1 MFLALGCAI
10 VVLTY
15 AFVGRPSER
24 ADAAVRPLTKTA
36 AQDAPKPLVRTDP
49 GIKLWVERDI
59 PSPKPKATPEP
70 QAASGQPAPVVA
82 PQQATAPEP
91 AKQPG
96 GPPKPQPVEP

>member
-36 AQDAPKPLVRTDP
+36 AKDAPKPLVRTDP
-49 GIKLWVERDI
+49 GINPWVERDI
-59 PSPKPKATPEP
+59 PPPKPKATPRP
-70 QAASGQPAPVVA
+70 QADPSPPAPRRRS
-82 PQQATAPEP
+82 ATGTR
-91 AKQPG
+91 AKTRQTT
-96 GPPKPQPVEP
+96 